1 MLRAKSSSSWL
12 DEATEVSQ
20 GSPKLLWW
28 QLLFS
33 SAVALLLIVVPLLF
47 KRGSAKSAHAGRFL
61 VYFTGIGVG
70 FIFLEIALMQKLT
83 LLLGQPLYS
92 IVVTLFSILIFTGIG
107 SFLSGPLL
115 RVGPNVARMIPIG
128 IAIVTAGII
137 MFSDQ
142 IVASV
147 IASDLTTRALV
158 AGAMT
163 APLALLLGMPFA
175 HGIGLLR
182 KLSPGFVPWAWAV
195 NGSASVVGSVFTVI
209 VSMNF
214 GFSAVLIAAIFI
226 YAIAFLA
233 VDKLGRE

>member
-1 MLRAKSSSSWL
+1 
-12 DEATEVSQ
+12 
-20 GSPKLLWW
+20 
-28 QLLFS
+28 
-33 SAVALLLIVVPLLF
+33 
-47 KRGSAKSAHAGRFL
+47 
-61 VYFTGIGVG
+61 
-70 FIFLEIALMQKLT
+70 MQKLT

-115 RVGPNVARMIPIG
+115 KRGVMMARMIPVGIG
-128 IAIVTAGII
+128 VVTIAIV

-147 IASDLTTRALV
+147 IAEDLTTRALV

-163 APLALLLGMPFA
+163 APLALFLGMPFA
-175 HGIGLLR
+175 HGVGLLR

-195 NGSASVVGSVFTVI
+195 NGSASVVGSVLTVI

-214 GFSAVLIAAIFI
+214 GFRSVLIAAIAI
-226 YAIAFLA
+226 YAVAFWS
-233 VDKLGRE
+233 VDKLARK

>member
-1 MLRAKSSSSWL
+1 
-12 DEATEVSQ
+12 
-20 GSPKLLWW
+20 
-28 QLLFS
+28 
-33 SAVALLLIVVPLLF
+33 
-47 KRGSAKSAHAGRFL
+47 
-61 VYFTGIGVG
+61 
-70 FIFLEIALMQKLT
+70 LEIALMQKLT

-115 RVGPNVARMIPIG
+115 KGGVMVARMIPIG
-128 IAIVTAGII
+128 IAIVTVAIVL
-137 MFSDQ
+137 FSDQ

-147 IASDLTTRALV
+147 IAEDLTTRALV

-175 HGIGLLR
+175 HGVGLLR

-214 GFSAVLIAAIFI
+214 GFNVVLLAAIFI
-226 YAIAFLA
+226 YAIAFWSVDRLA
-233 VDKLGRE
+233 RS